1 MNTEIEAKFLNVNK
15 DAIREQLKALGA
27 ELVFAE
33 KKFQRIT
40 FDNPELKAKNAW
52 IRLRDEGGKITLAL
66 KMVSDPN
73 SISGMKESSFEVKGW
88 DEIVMFVESL
98 GYMQKGQEENYRE
111 EWKLGD
117 VVFDI
122 DTWPLVNSWLEIE
135 APSEELVKEYA
146 QKLGFDYSKAV
157 FGSADIVYRDFYG
170 IEILG
175 RPSLLF
181 G

>member
-52 IRLRDEGGKITLAL
+52 IRLRDEGEKIT
-66 KMVSDPN
+66 
-73 SISGMKESSFEVKGW
+73 GW
-88 DEIVMFVESL
+88 DEIVMFVETL
-98 GYMQKGQEENYRE
+98 GYKRKGQEENYRE

-122 DTWPLVNSWLEIE
+122 DTWPLVNSWIEIE

-146 QKLGFDYSKAV
+146 SKLGFDYSKAV
-157 FGSADIVYRDFYG
+157 FGSADIVYREFYS

-175 RPSLLF
+175 RPSLVF
-181 G
+181 EA